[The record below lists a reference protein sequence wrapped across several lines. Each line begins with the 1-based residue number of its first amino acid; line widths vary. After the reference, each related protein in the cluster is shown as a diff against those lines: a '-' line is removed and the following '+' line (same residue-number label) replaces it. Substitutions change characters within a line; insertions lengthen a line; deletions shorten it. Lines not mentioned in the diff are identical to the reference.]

1 MSEPC
6 FAKLKAKHPSRGFLK
21 PRGKQKNKKFMVAD
35 QFFFPLQENV
45 ADFGNPRG
53 VGVLSIVMTDSME
66 HSYYI

>member
-21 PRGKQKNKKFMVAD
+21 PRGKQKNKEVYGCRSI
-35 QFFFPLQENV
+35 FFPLQENV